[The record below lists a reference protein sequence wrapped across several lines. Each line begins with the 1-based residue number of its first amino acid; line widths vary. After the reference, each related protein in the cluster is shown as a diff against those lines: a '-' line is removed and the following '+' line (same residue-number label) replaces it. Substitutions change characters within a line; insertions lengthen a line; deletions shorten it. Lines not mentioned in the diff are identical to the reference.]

1 MQVLLKDKR
10 VLELGSGAG
19 FLGTLVGQLQLNTQ
33 SSGTLV
39 MTDVNSKVLER
50 CALNLKLDC
59 NGLLAHSSL
68 SLKPLNWFDALPE
81 ALTRPYV
88 EQLLRDRAPDLVI
101 GADLVYDPSVIPA
114 LCATLQLALSLPR
127 SRVEQ
132 AEGLLALTVR
142 REATIEEFMIQCAY
156 HGLEVEGMALA
167 PALETGFTSTMPKDL
182 HGVDERNLKI
192 EKPTILT
199 TEKMSTNKFPA
210 GCERKYVDIQDH
222 GLIGNL
228 HTAAMGGHFSVMPQN
243 MEGYHSKQA
252 YVPSSNILSTKFL
265 GEKDFLPRRKTSS
278 GAKALN
284 HPLTNWLVRRVE
296 IIRGTVPIRMECA
309 PAFNYARD
317 EHTMEIVDDETKS
330 VANKP
335 RKKVVFSSKDL
346 TLDLRYVLDCAT
358 PEHSPEH
365 TQAAHPVP
373 QTEELCHVEFQEYDL
388 RGKGHK
394 GLGASVEITLEEGNA
409 IWFILRDVPATPK
422 ENPDH
427 KKLSQLTERALADGI
442 DISVA
447 LRGAA
452 ALRPEND
459 PVLTTMVCPRYTW
472 IRDASFTLYALI
484 RLGFTDEANAYMGFI
499 FSRLAERNKDGSL
512 NIMYSIHG
520 KKDLEELELD
530 HLDGHKGSKPVRI
543 GNGAAT
549 HLQLDIY
556 GELLDIRELLS
567 NPLEAELDSQLALG
581 VDVIKNVNRPDLSIW
596 EVRSK
601 EKNFVYSKVMM
612 WVAID
617 RGLRLADKRSLPCPR
632 RNEWSMARDNL
643 YEEIMEKGWNKEKQF
658 FGQSYEDLDIIDASL
673 LVMPLVF
680 FVAPT
685 EPRFLSTL
693 KQILKSPEHGGL
705 MANNLVFRY
714 DTEKSQDGVGGEEGA
729 FSLTTLW
736 AVEALGRAGHY
747 DPAMLRRAVAI
758 FEDFLGFGNH
768 CGLFSEEISAAG
780 EGLGNAVQGF
790 THVTLISA
798 AFNLSRNMGQS

>member
-19 FLGTLVGQLQLNTQ
+19 FLGILVGQLQLNTQ

-182 HGVDERNLKI
+182 HGVDE
-192 EKPTILT
+192 ILT
-199 TEKMSTNKFPA
+199 TEKMSTNKFTA

-222 GLIGNL
+222 ALIGNL
-228 HTAAMGGHFSVMPQN
+228 HTAAMISIDGSVESYCVPDFDSPSVFARILDKDKGGHFSVMPQN

-442 DISVA
+442 DIS
-447 LRGAA
+447 
-452 ALRPEND
+452 
-459 PVLTTMVCPRYTW
+459 
-472 IRDASFTLYALI
+472 
-484 RLGFTDEANAYMGFI
+484 AYMGFI

-556 GELLDIRELLS
+556 GELLS